1 VGYLPDVRKSMKFIC
16 KLILVLPLVSM
27 IAVSGCSTA
36 NIRVMPGPDGTIRAV
51 VVDVDKH
58 EAEQAAFEAAKSY
71 CEDRGEETVFLADD
85 VEYTGDMDESEREQ
99 IRKASDSATV
109 LAGVIRATEAS
120 DSAAI
125 FEGGAAVG
133 RSVTSGKDYEAEV
146 RFVCSAR

>member
-1 VGYLPDVRKSMKFIC
+1 MKIFC
-16 KLILVLPLVSM
+16 KLVLVLAFVSVV
-27 IAVSGCSTA
+27 ATSGCSTA
-36 NIRVMPGPDGTIRAV
+36 NVRVMPGPDGTNRAV
-51 VVDVDKH
+51 VRDVDKY

-120 DSAAI
+120 DSAVI

-146 RFVCSAR
+146 RFACAPR